1 MFPFVT
7 NLFIYQ
13 KKKNALQVIKQASAV
28 KQALFY
34 VTDQYVFITCL

>member
-7 NLFIYQ
+7 HLFIYQ
-13 KKKNALQVIKQASAV
+13 KKSALQLIKQVSAV

-34 VTDQYVFITCL
+34 VINQYVFITCL